1 MKIIK
6 HYDSNSEDAL
16 SYDENK
22 DCALFA
28 VSCGAGTSIWKTF
41 ENVEIRKHVHFF
53 KCVGQSDYNLSLEKV
68 NIELKS
74 DVDEILK
81 EHRFKKAIIVST
93 LGGRTGTE
101 YAPILSKLL
110 FEAELE
116 MINIVTFS
124 FGFEGKD
131 RLEKSQKALVEMNR
145 YAKCTT
151 LFNLENLKTSLAN
164 INVVDFFSILA
175 SYIEKTVINYVL

>member
-53 KCVGQSDYNLSLEKV
+53 KCVGQSDYNLSLELEAVGIVGPSKGSMRQV
-68 NIELKS
+68 LIQDEDKLEQLLK
-74 DVDEILK
+74 
-81 EHRFKKAIIVST
+81 
-93 LGGRTGTE
+93 LG
-101 YAPILSKLL
+101 L
-110 FEAELE
+110 
-116 MINIVTFS
+116 
-124 FGFEGKD
+124 
-131 RLEKSQKALVEMNR
+131 
-145 YAKCTT
+145 
-151 LFNLENLKTSLAN
+151 
-164 INVVDFFSILA
+164 
-175 SYIEKTVINYVL
+175 